1 MRQVLVAFL
10 EDLDWVEGWL
20 SSVAFSKAFC
30 SSPVKKKKVSCPCFM
45 HQLAVNIA
53 AKNDT
58 DHIDTILLIFI
69 LAKILVPP
77 LKQAPLAS

>member
-1 MRQVLVAFL
+1 
-10 EDLDWVEGWL
+10 
-20 SSVAFSKAFC
+20 
-30 SSPVKKKKVSCPCFM
+30 M